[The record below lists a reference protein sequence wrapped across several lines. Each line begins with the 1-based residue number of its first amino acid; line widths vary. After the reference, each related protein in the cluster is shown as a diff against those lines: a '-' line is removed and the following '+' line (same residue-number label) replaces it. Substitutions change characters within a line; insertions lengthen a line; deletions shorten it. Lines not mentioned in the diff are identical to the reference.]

1 MADGEINLE
10 MLDLVMAG
18 LMKDYHGNIAQ
29 IKDLIEEIA
38 SDLNEEVAK
47 CILYA
52 DAMSGKLEAR
62 NHRFSLFVMMYNASE
77 KLRND
82 NSWAYD
88 LFMEAYQNSSNIYKQ
103 LQDTPFDVREFLG
116 KVSMT
121 LPISGKLNEISGS
134 WFNGLPNEFT
144 IYRGL
149 SKAEKDDGKIGVS
162 WTTDAAYAEKY
173 IHLKDNEVEGEFG
186 YVAEMR
192 IRKSD
197 VIAVLYEYHEDVCFE
212 IITLKQDG
220 IRFHDVKLNA

>member
-88 LFMEAYQNSSNIYKQ
+88 LFM
-103 LQDTPFDVREFLG
+103 
-116 KVSMT
+116 
-121 LPISGKLNEISGS
+121 
-134 WFNGLPNEFT
+134 
-144 IYRGL
+144 
-149 SKAEKDDGKIGVS
+149 KA
-162 WTTDAAYAEKY
+162 
-173 IHLKDNEVEGEFG
+173 
-186 YVAEMR
+186 
-192 IRKSD
+192 
-197 VIAVLYEYHEDVCFE
+197 
-212 IITLKQDG
+212 
-220 IRFHDVKLNA
+220 